1 MSNRIH
7 TPHDMHYGLPRMIL
21 HGLQFK
27 RIYAGT
33 VPEAEVARRRTKNR
47 VARRQR
53 RVNRLR
59 GA

>member
-1 MSNRIH
+1 MA
-7 TPHDMHYGLPRMIL
+7 TTAHDMHYGLPRLIL
-21 HGLQFK
+21 LGLQHK
-27 RIYAGT
+27 MVYMGT
-33 VPEAEVARRRTKNR
+33 VPEAEVARRRSKNK

>member
-1 MSNRIH
+1 M
-7 TPHDMHYGLPRMIL
+7 HDMHYGLPRDIL
-21 HGLQFK
+21 VGLQGK
-27 RIYAGT
+27 HMYAGT
-33 VPEAEVARRRTKNR
+33 VPEAEVARRRAKNK

>member
-1 MSNRIH
+1 MA
-7 TPHDMHYGLPRMIL
+7 TTTHDMHYGLPRAIL
-21 HGLQFK
+21 VGLQNK
-27 RIYAGT
+27 MVYMGT
-33 VPEAEVARRRTKNR
+33 VPEAEVARRRRKNK

>member
-21 HGLQFK
+21 NGLGGKVVYQ
-27 RIYAGT
+27 GT
-33 VPEAEVARRRTKNR
+33 VPEDEVTRRRGKNK

>member
-1 MSNRIH
+1 MA
-7 TPHDMHYGLPRMIL
+7 TTTHDMHYGLPRLIL
-21 HGLQFK
+21 LGLQHK
-27 RIYAGT
+27 MVYMGT
-33 VPEAEVARRRTKNR
+33 VPEAEVARRRGKNK

>member
-21 HGLQFK
+21 HGLQYK
-27 RIYAGT
+27 PVYQGT
-33 VPEAEVARRRTKNR
+33 VPEAEVERRRVKNR
-47 VARRQR
+47 AARRQR